1 MAQYAYARVSSKT
14 QNLARQTDCFL
25 ALGIPKNNI
34 YSDKLSGK
42 DFDRK
47 NYERL
52 LRKLR
57 RDDVLVVSSI
67 DRLGRNYD
75 MILKEWTRITKTIG
89 ADVIVLDMPLL
100 DTRAQTGDLT
110 GRFVA
115 DLVLQILSY
124 VAQKERENIKE
135 RQREGIASAKK
146 TRRAVRPPFR
156 AAARRLFRHR
166 ARVQRKSDLL
176 RRSSLPFQYEKD
188 DLLSAHERTLR
199 FIGRNLNLLRLPSCC
214 GQYFIQQHRACLSS
228 DLLFYLCCDRLSPQ
242 LYCRSLFLF
251 TALSPLSTRSAGG
264 GLRQQRE
271 RGECYTLS
279 ALSCPAHPP
288 RTCAAGNTAGSYL

>member
-1 MAQYAYARVSSKT
+1 MSQYAYARVSSKT

-25 ALGIPKNNI
+25 ALGIPKNNN

-135 RQREGIASAKK
+135 RQREGISSAKK
-146 TRRAVRPPFR
+146 RGVRFGRPSVPQPDAF
-156 AAARRLFRHR
+156 
-166 ARVQRKSDLL
+166 SDIVRGYKEKAISFDEALSLSNMKKTTFYL
-176 RRSSLPFQYEKD
+176 RMNELCA
-188 DLLSAHERTLR
+188 LSAET
-199 FIGRNLNLLRLPSCC
+199 
-214 GQYFIQQHRACLSS
+214 
-228 DLLFYLCCDRLSPQ
+228 
-242 LYCRSLFLF
+242 
-251 TALSPLSTRSAGG
+251 
-264 GLRQQRE
+264 
-271 RGECYTLS
+271 
-279 ALSCPAHPP
+279 
-288 RTCAAGNTAGSYL
+288 